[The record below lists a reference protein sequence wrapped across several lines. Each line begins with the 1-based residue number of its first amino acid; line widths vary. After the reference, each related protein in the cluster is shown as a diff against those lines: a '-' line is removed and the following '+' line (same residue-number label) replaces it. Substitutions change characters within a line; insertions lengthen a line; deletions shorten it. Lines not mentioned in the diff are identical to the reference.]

1 MRQGIP
7 ALIPALRKTAQ
18 PPEENGFFDERY
30 MIAFSRPMKANLYPG
45 GIAVKGIGT
54 LLAAALLLGLGAA
67 TPPPQGGGVSLF
79 NGKDLTGWKN
89 NGAEKWVVEQG
100 TILCE
105 SAANKYGYLT
115 TEKTYR
121 DFTLKLKF
129 KGEAAG
135 NSGVFL
141 RARIIGIDPE
151 HGPDIEGMQV
161 EVDPG
166 AGKHTGGLY
175 ESGGR
180 GWVAMPTAEGEQAL
194 KPGEWND
201 LEVSAQGNHIVT
213 LLNGVKAVDF
223 TDATPKFT
231 DGVIGLQIHT
241 GGGVKMR
248 WKDIF
253 IREK

>member
-1 MRQGIP
+1 LGVERIGVFVAMLLM
-7 ALIPALRKTAQ
+7 ALT
-18 PPEENGFFDERY
+18 
-30 MIAFSRPMKANLYPG
+30 S
-45 GIAVKGIGT
+45 T
-54 LLAAALLLGLGAA
+54 LLAQA
-67 TPPPQGGGVSLF
+67 TSEGWIPLF
-79 NGKDLTGWKN
+79 NGKDLSGWKK
-89 NGAEKWVVEQG
+89 NGDEKWVAEQG

-105 SAANKYGYLT
+105 STANKYGYLT

-121 DFTLKLKF
+121 DFDLRLKF

-141 RARIIGIDPE
+141 HARIIGINPE

-180 GWVAMPTAEGEQAL
+180 GWVVMPTAEGEGAL

-201 LEVSAQGNHIVT
+201 LEASVRGNHIVIH
-213 LLNGVKAVDF
+213 LNGIQV
-223 TDATPKFT
+223 TDYNDAAPKFT

-248 WKDIF
+248 WKDIY
-253 IREK
+253 IKEK

>member
-1 MRQGIP
+1 VNR
-7 ALIPALRKTAQ
+7 R
-18 PPEENGFFDERY
+18 
-30 MIAFSRPMKANLYPG
+30 G
-45 GIAVKGIGT
+45 GILVAV
-54 LLAAALLLGLGAA
+54 LLVAIRAGAEA
-67 TPPPQGGGVSLF
+67 PREGGWIPLF
-79 NGKDLTGWKN
+79 NGKNLSGWKN
-89 NGAEKWVVEQG
+89 HGDERWVAEQG

-105 SAANKYGYLT
+105 STANKYGYLT

-121 DFTLKLKF
+121 DFILRLKF

-141 RARIIGIDPE
+141 HSRILGIDPQ

-161 EVDPG
+161 EVDPNV
-166 AGKHTGGLY
+166 GKHTGGLY

-194 KPGEWND
+194 KPGEWNE
-201 LEVSAQGNHIVT
+201 LEVSVDGAHIVT
-213 LLNGVKAVDF
+213 QLNGTKIVDF
-223 TDATPKFT
+223 IDPAPKFT

-248 WKDIF
+248 WKDIYLKP
-253 IREK
+253 E

>member
-1 MRQGIP
+1 VSRIG
-7 ALIPALRKTAQ
+7 AFLATAV
-18 PPEENGFFDERY
+18 FVVV
-30 MIAFSRPMKANLYPG
+30 
-45 GIAVKGIGT
+45 AVVAKMPTQSEWI
-54 LLAAALLLGLGAA
+54 
-67 TPPPQGGGVSLF
+67 SLF

-89 NGAEKWVVEQG
+89 NGEEKWIVEQG

-115 TEKTYR
+115 TEKIYH
-121 DFTLKLKF
+121 DFRLRLKF

-135 NSGVFL
+135 NSGVFFH
-141 RARIIGIDPE
+141 AHITGIDPQ
-151 HGPDIEGMQV
+151 HGPDIEGMQA
-161 EVDPG
+161 EVDPSV
-166 AGKHTGGLY
+166 GKHTGGLY

-201 LEVSAQGNHIVT
+201 LEVSVKGNHIVT
-213 LLNGVKAVDF
+213 QLNGVKIVDF
-223 TDATPKFT
+223 TDAAPKFT

>member
-1 MRQGIP
+1 MSRIG
-7 ALIPALRKTAQ
+7 AFLATAV
-18 PPEENGFFDERY
+18 FVVV
-30 MIAFSRPMKANLYPG
+30 
-45 GIAVKGIGT
+45 AVVAKMPKQSEWI
-54 LLAAALLLGLGAA
+54 
-67 TPPPQGGGVSLF
+67 SLF

-89 NGAEKWVVEQG
+89 NGEEKWIVEQG

-115 TEKTYR
+115 TEKIYH
-121 DFTLKLKF
+121 DFRLRLKF

-135 NSGVFL
+135 NSGVFFH
-141 RARIIGIDPE
+141 AHITGIDPQ
-151 HGPDIEGMQV
+151 HGPDIEGMQA
-161 EVDPG
+161 EVDPSV
-166 AGKHTGGLY
+166 GKHTGGLY

-201 LEVSAQGNHIVT
+201 LEVSVKGNHIVT
-213 LLNGVKAVDF
+213 QLNGVKIVDF
-223 TDATPKFT
+223 TDAAPKFT

>member
-1 MRQGIP
+1 M
-7 ALIPALRKTAQ
+7 
-18 PPEENGFFDERY
+18 
-30 MIAFSRPMKANLYPG
+30 
-45 GIAVKGIGT
+45 KGIGT
-54 LLAAALLLGLGAA
+54 VLATALLLGLGAA
-67 TPPPQGGGVSLF
+67 IPPPQQGGRVSLF

-141 RARIIGIDPE
+141 HARIIGIDPE

-194 KPGEWND
+194 KPGEWNE

-213 LLNGVKAVDF
+213 LLNGVKTVDF

-253 IREK
+253 IQEK